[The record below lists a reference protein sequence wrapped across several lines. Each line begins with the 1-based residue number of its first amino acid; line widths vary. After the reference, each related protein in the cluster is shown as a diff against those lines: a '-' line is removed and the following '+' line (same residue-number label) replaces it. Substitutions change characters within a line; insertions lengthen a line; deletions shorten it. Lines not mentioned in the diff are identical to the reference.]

1 MKIGRN
7 KQGVLYWTDYID
19 GKRIKRESKFWK
31 TQKEAR
37 EHYNEFIKK
46 LDKDKTLL
54 EDKSYNDVVEEY
66 LKHIQLSHKPSTVTA
81 HDQLLTNT
89 VGSFFGKYKVKEIKP
104 SDIEKWQLKIINKKQ
119 SNGKPYSNNYLKKLQ
134 FSLRQLLDLLL
145 SLTTFKRT
153 HLIYYRSFINKYMN
167 LSQFPLLLL

>member
-66 LKHIQLSHKPSTVTA
+66 LKHIQLSHKPSTVKGL
-81 HDQLLTNT
+81 DQLLKNT
-89 VGSFFGKYKVKEIKP
+89 VGSF
-104 SDIEKWQLKIINKKQ
+104 
-119 SNGKPYSNNYLKKLQ
+119 
-134 FSLRQLLDLLL
+134 LRI
-145 SLTTFKRT
+145 TK
-153 HLIYYRSFINKYMN
+153 
-167 LSQFPLLLL
+167 

>member
-81 HDQLLTNT
+81 LDQLLKNT
-89 VGSFFGKYKVKEIKP
+89 LGSFFGKYKVK
-104 SDIEKWQLKIINKKQ
+104 
-119 SNGKPYSNNYLKKLQ
+119 
-134 FSLRQLLDLLL
+134 
-145 SLTTFKRT
+145 
-153 HLIYYRSFINKYMN
+153 
-167 LSQFPLLLL
+167 